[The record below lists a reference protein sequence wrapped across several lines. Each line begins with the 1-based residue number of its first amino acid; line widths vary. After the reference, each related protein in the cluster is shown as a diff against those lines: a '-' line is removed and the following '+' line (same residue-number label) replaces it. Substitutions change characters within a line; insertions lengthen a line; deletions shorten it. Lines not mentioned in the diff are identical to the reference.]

1 MIRVYVTFSC
11 AVWCELC
18 VFGLWRGWGVYL
30 VWFFYLTD
38 ICQKKHEVPLIPLIV
53 GANVLESE
61 VKHFNKNNEKN
72 PKKIL
77 DKGLMGFYSYQKMK
91 QIFATAPQRLP
102 STEPYL
108 LPPTLF
114 SGKSDIFWRIFIQYH
129 KRKYF
134 RLVNTFWVFTQISNS
149 KKKIIRPKHCSISS
163 WTLKAKSSLPSL
175 LCLPPHRSMERF
187 KKYIFT
193 KSQRLWNFSASPFC
207 NVHHAPNPREG
218 NKAFAMG
225 RLAEVPVKHLPLV
238 IPVAEKREKVL
249 STLNWHRF

>member
-1 MIRVYVTFSC
+1 MWVVCVWAVERMRRVRFI
-11 AVWCELC
+11 W
-18 VFGLWRGWGVYL
+18 FGSFTWLI
-30 VWFFYLTD
+30 FA
-38 ICQKKHEVPLIPLIV
+38 KKNHEVPLIPLIV

-61 VKHFNKNNEKN
+61 VKHFNKNNEKT
-72 PKKIL
+72 KKIL

-91 QIFATAPQRLP
+91 QIFATAPQKLP

-114 SGKSDIFWRIFIQYH
+114 SGKSDIFWRIFIQYY

-134 RLVNTFWVFTQISNS
+134 RLVNTFGVFTQSSNS

-163 WTLKAKSSLPSL
+163 WTLKAKSSLPSFL
-175 LCLPPHRSMERF
+175 YLPPHRSMERF

-193 KSQRLWNFSASPFC
+193 KSQRPWNFSASPFC
-207 NVHHAPNPREG
+207 NVHHAPKPREG

-225 RLAEVPVKHLPLV
+225 RLAEVPVTHLPLV
-238 IPVAEKREKVL
+238 MPVAEKREKVL